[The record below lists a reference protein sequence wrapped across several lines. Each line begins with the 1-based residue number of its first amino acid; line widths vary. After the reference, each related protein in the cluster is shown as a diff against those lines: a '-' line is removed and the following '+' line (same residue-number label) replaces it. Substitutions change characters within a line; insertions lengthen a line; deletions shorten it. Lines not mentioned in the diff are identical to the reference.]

1 MHATTE
7 AVIVG
12 TPAYMSPEQAR
23 GHTLDRRTDVFA
35 CGCVLHEM
43 LSGAG
48 PFVRPTSADS
58 LAAVLETEPPP
69 LPVDPTRPPIVDRV
83 VSRCLAKDVR
93 DRFQSANDLQFVLE
107 SVRDLA
113 PTPVG
118 KTEARR
124 TRITPAWWL
133 AGAAALTLGVGSL
146 LISRRN
152 EQAPVRPSIR
162 TSVVV
167 PASARPIAPAI
178 SPDGKWVAYVGL
190 GDGRPDL
197 FTQFINGGAPVNLTL
212 EADMPVQNRTIV
224 GGIDVLPDGS
234 GIAVAGRPRS
244 VGLFQVPGIWVFR
257 RLRGD
262 RHGASPIVT
271 PAFGGRQTVNGSRA

>member
-1 MHATTE
+1 MGSHAGPTDGRVCVWLRLARDAEWSGPVCPTD
-7 AVIVG
+7 VG
-12 TPAYMSPEQAR
+12 RLAR
-23 GHTLDRRTDVFA
+23 GGPRNRTTAAARRSNSTA
-35 CGCVLHEM
+35 QCRSGR
-43 LSGAG
+43 LSVPRQRRA
-48 PFVRPTSADS
+48 RS
-58 LAAVLETEPPP
+58 
-69 LPVDPTRPPIVDRV
+69 
-83 VSRCLAKDVR
+83 
-93 DRFQSANDLQFVLE
+93 FQAANDLQFVLE

-124 TRITPAWWL
+124 TRSTPAWWL

-167 PASARPIAPAI
+167 PASARPIAPAL
-178 SPDGKWVAYVGL
+178 SPDGKWLAYVGL

-197 FTQFINGGAPVNLTL
+197 FTQFVNGGAPVNLTL

-234 GIAVAGRPRS
+234 ASQWRGDRDRS
-244 VGLFQVPGIWVFR
+244 ASFRCPASGSFR

-262 RHGASPIVT
+262 RHGASPIAT